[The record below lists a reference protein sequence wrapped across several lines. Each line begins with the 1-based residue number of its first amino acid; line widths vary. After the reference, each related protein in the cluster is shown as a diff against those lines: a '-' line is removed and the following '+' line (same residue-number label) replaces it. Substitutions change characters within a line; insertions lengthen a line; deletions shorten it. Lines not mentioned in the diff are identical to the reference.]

1 MRKEKGSTKTSQRT
15 ILGLALRNETLLSS
29 NSIGTVDNVVS
40 EYKVYLNAANVS
52 YAKRQHRSTRQWYV
66 KEE

>member
-1 MRKEKGSTKTSQRT
+1 MNTSQRT
-15 ILGLALRNETLLSS
+15 IPGLALRNETLLSS
-29 NSIGTVDNVVS
+29 NSIGTVDIVVRG
-40 EYKVYLNAANVS
+40 YKVYLNAANVS